1 MITKNILSHNN
12 EVEYIHF
19 TWTWFFPDTI
29 TDMDLAD
36 LYSPRCYTEQVEL
49 PVADLLISST
59 DQTSPPCSPSNSD
72 FTPSTPSAW
81 KFGEVEFELKEEEEK
96 RSQDTLHDSAT

>member
-1 MITKNILSHNN
+1 MSFHYCICCFATLLL
-12 EVEYIHF
+12 
-19 TWTWFFPDTI
+19 TFF
-29 TDMDLAD
+29 LNYCLFFLQAD
-36 LYSPRCYTEQVEL
+36 LYSPRCYPEQVEL

-81 KFGEVEFELKEEEEK
+81 EFGEVEFQLEEEEEEEH
-96 RSQDTLHDSAT
+96 SS